1 MKIWVESCSLKG
13 YLTDGD
19 VKFGI
24 GWYRH
29 SKNHKWFG
37 FTVHFYLL
45 YWLISVNFV
54 NNYKEYDKRINSYTH
69 KKKDKK

>member
-1 MKIWVESCSLKG
+1 MKLWFG
-13 YLTDGD
+13 YCKLYSDDWGD

-37 FTVHFYLL
+37 FTVALYLL
-45 YWLISVNFV
+45 YWRVQANFV
-54 NNYKEYDKRINSYTH
+54 DNYKEYDKRINYRMNR
-69 KKKDKK
+69 K